1 MFKLRFSYLRIHLVG
16 KTLWILENLFFY
28 PKLLRL
34 IRLNNL
40 LPRNLN
46 RELIVFDVGANLGQT
61 ISFYRK
67 NFSNLK
73 IFAFEPLPDCF
84 NYLMHNFMNE
94 ASVFNFAISDS
105 DGASPFFVSPFAET
119 STLKLPNYE
128 SKWFNKKNRI
138 LGLNNRNA
146 YSMISVE
153 TQTIDSFLKINE
165 IPIVDLLKI
174 DVEGAELQVLDGC
187 RFSFSEQKIK
197 SIQIEVHHSDL
208 REKMDVQINSVL
220 QKAGFVR
227 VASVRHAF
235 GNFTDDLYILK

>member
-1 MFKLRFSYLRIHLVG
+1 MFKFKLRLSYFRIHLVG

-28 PKLLRL
+28 PKLLNS

-46 RELIVFDVGANLGQT
+46 RDLIVFDVGANLGQT

-73 IFAFEPLPDCF
+73 IYAFEPLPHCF
-84 NYLMHNFMNE
+84 DYLTHNFLNE
-94 ASVFNFAISDS
+94 ASIFNFAISDL
-105 DGASPFFVSPFAET
+105 DGVSPFFVSPFAET

-138 LGLNNRNA
+138 LGLSAGNA

-174 DVEGAELQVLDGC
+174 DVEGAELQVLGG
-187 RFSFSEQKIK
+187 
-197 SIQIEVHHSDL
+197 VDL
-208 REKMDVQINSVL
+208 LS
-220 QKAGFVR
+220 
-227 VASVRHAF
+227 
-235 GNFTDDLYILK
+235 